1 MKNKSL
7 RRTLL
12 ITYISLLFITLIP
25 SVYSVVVSQIHTKQ
39 YTQIISNVS
48 TANRISSIAKNDIPA
63 ELWNIICGKKEIEDG
78 SQNEMLDEISSGLSQ
93 MLLTNKNAENYGK
106 LQVAYRARTT
116 LRRNVYMLISQ
127 MEQGSSVTQ
136 NEATLDEIR
145 TITSLFSDIMQDFIV
160 TEIESAYT
168 TNQSLRNTSIILTV
182 IQIIITFLAIIIS
195 INSFITVSAAIQ
207 KPISDMENLSTK
219 VAHGDLTARIDIPH
233 VNELDTLAGN
243 LNVMASQIDVL
254 IKKNME
260 EQKNFQKAEMK
271 ALQAQITPHF
281 LYNTFDTIVWLAE
294 EEHTEEVVRI
304 TKAFSD
310 FLRISL
316 SRGHEWI
323 TISQELDHIKNYL
336 TIQKIRYADILNY
349 TIEADE
355 ELMDIKMIKLVLQPL
370 VENAIYHGIKNKLGR
385 GELKVKV
392 HFTDDSHKLIS
403 FSVEDNG
410 AGFTEER
417 LGQVR
422 NELRTGSQD
431 SEKLSSVYGLYNV
444 NKKLKLYY
452 GDQTEGL
459 IIESE
464 AGKGSKISFEIPAPP
479 VVEPAVP
486 EPGRRV
492 ENTISG
498 D

>member
-1 MKNKSL
+1 MILKNKSL

-25 SVYSVVVSQIHTKQ
+25 SIYSIVVSQIHTKR
-39 YTQIISNVS
+39 YSQIISNVS
-48 TANRISSIAKNDIPA
+48 TANRISLIAKDDIPA
-63 ELWNIICGKKEIEDG
+63 ELWNIICGKKEIADG
-78 SQNEMLDEISSGLSQ
+78 SQNKLLDNISSGLLL
-93 MLLTNKNAENYGK
+93 MLLTINNEESRGK
-106 LQVAYRARTT
+106 LEVANRAYTT
-116 LRRNVYMLISQ
+116 LRRNVDMLISQ
-127 MEQGSSVTQ
+127 IKGGSLVTQ

-160 TEIESAYT
+160 TEIEAANQ
-168 TNQSLRNTSIILTV
+168 TNQSLRNTSIILTT
-182 IQIIITFLAIIIS
+182 IQIIITILAIIIS

-207 KPISDMENLSTK
+207 KPISDMEKLSTK
-219 VAHGDLTARIDIPH
+219 VSNGDLTARIDIPH
-233 VNELDTLAGN
+233 VNELNTLAEN
-243 LNVMASQIDVL
+243 LNTMAGQIDLL
-254 IKKNME
+254 IQKNME

-323 TISQELDHIKNYL
+323 TISQELEHIKNYL

-349 TIEADE
+349 SIDADE
-355 ELMDIKMIKLVLQPL
+355 ALMDVKMIKLVLQPL
-370 VENAIYHGIKNKLGR
+370 IENAIYHGIKNKRGR
-385 GELKVKV
+385 GKLKVSA
-392 HFTDDSHKLIS
+392 HFTNDSRT
-403 FSVEDNG
+403 FVCFTVEDNG

-422 NELRTGSQD
+422 NELRTGAQD

-452 GDQTEGL
+452 GENTEGL
-459 IIESE
+459 LIESE
-464 AGKGSKISFEIPAPP
+464 AGKGSKISFTIPVNAEITQESDN
-479 VVEPAVP
+479 V
-486 EPGRRV
+486 
-492 ENTISG
+492 
-498 D
+498 

>member
-12 ITYISLLFITLIP
+12 ITYISLLFIMLIP
-25 SVYSVVVSQIHTKQ
+25 SIYSVVVSQIHTKQ

-48 TANRISSIAKNDIPA
+48 TANKISSIAKDEIPA
-63 ELWNIICGKKEIEDG
+63 ELWNIICGKKEIAEG
-78 SQNEMLDEISSGLSQ
+78 SQNKMLDEISTGLSL
-93 MLLTNKNAENYGK
+93 MLFTNQNAESFGK
-106 LQVAYRARTT
+106 LQVATRAQTT
-116 LRRNVYMLISQ
+116 LSRNVQMLITQ
-127 MEQGSSVTQ
+127 MQAGSSVTQ

-160 TEIESAYT
+160 SEIESANE
-168 TNQSLRNTSIILTV
+168 TNQSLRNTSIILTT
-182 IQIIITFLAIIIS
+182 IQIIITVLALIIS
-195 INSFITVSAAIQ
+195 INSFITVSGAIQ

-233 VNELDTLAGN
+233 VNELDTLAEN
-243 LNVMASQIDVL
+243 LNTMAGQIDLL

-294 EEHTEEVVRI
+294 EEHTEEVVKI

-323 TISQELDHIKNYL
+323 TIDQELDHIRNYL

-349 TIEADE
+349 TIDADE
-355 ELMDIKMIKLVLQPL
+355 ELLNTKMIKLVLQPL
-370 VENAIYHGIKNKLGR
+370 VENAIYHGIKNKRGR
-385 GELKVKV
+385 GKLKVSV
-392 HFTDDSHKLIS
+392 HYDETNHDMINFT
-403 FSVEDNG
+403 VEDNG

-422 NELRTGSQD
+422 NELRTGSED
-431 SEKLSSVYGLYNV
+431 TEKLTSVYGLYNV
-444 NKKLKLYY
+444 NKKLRLYY
-452 GDQTEGL
+452 GDRTEGL

-464 AGKGSKISFEIPAPP
+464 SGKGSRISFSIPAKP
-479 VVEPAVP
+479 VVES
-486 EPGRRV
+486 V
-492 ENTISG
+492 ETTL
-498 D
+498 

>member
-1 MKNKSL
+1 MILKNKSL
-7 RRTLL
+7 GRTLL

-25 SVYSVVVSQIHTKQ
+25 SIYSIVVSQIHTKR
-39 YTQIISNVS
+39 YSQIISNVS
-48 TANRISSIAKNDIPA
+48 TANRISLIAKDDIPA
-63 ELWNIICGKKEIEDG
+63 ELWNIICGKKEIADG
-78 SQNEMLDEISSGLSQ
+78 SQNKLLDNISSGLSL
-93 MLLTNKNAENYGK
+93 MLLTINNEESRGK
-106 LQVAYRARTT
+106 LEVANRAYIT
-116 LRRNVYMLISQ
+116 LRRNVDMLISQ
-127 MEQGSSVTQ
+127 IKGGSLVTQ

-160 TEIESAYT
+160 TEIEAANQ
-168 TNQSLRNTSIILTV
+168 TNQSLRNTSIILTT
-182 IQIIITFLAIIIS
+182 IQIIITILAIIIS

-207 KPISDMENLSTK
+207 KPISDMEKLSTK
-219 VAHGDLTARIDIPH
+219 VSNGDLTARIDIPH
-233 VNELDTLAGN
+233 VNELNTLAEN
-243 LNVMASQIDVL
+243 LNTMAGQIDLL
-254 IKKNME
+254 IQKNME

-323 TISQELDHIKNYL
+323 TISQELEHIKNYL

-349 TIEADE
+349 SIDADE
-355 ELMDIKMIKLVLQPL
+355 ALMDVKMIKLVLQPL
-370 VENAIYHGIKNKLGR
+370 IENAIYHGIKNKRGR
-385 GELKVKV
+385 GKLKVSA
-392 HFTDDSHKLIS
+392 HFTNDSRT
-403 FSVEDNG
+403 FVCFTVEDNG

-422 NELRTGSQD
+422 NELRTGAQD

-452 GDQTEGL
+452 GENTEGL
-459 IIESE
+459 LIESE
-464 AGKGSKISFEIPAPP
+464 AGKGSKISFTIPVNAEITQESDN
-479 VVEPAVP
+479 V
-486 EPGRRV
+486 
-492 ENTISG
+492 
-498 D
+498 

>member
-1 MKNKSL
+1 MILKNKSL

-25 SVYSVVVSQIHTKQ
+25 SIYSIVVSQIHTKR
-39 YTQIISNVS
+39 YSQIISNVS
-48 TANRISSIAKNDIPA
+48 TANRISLIAKDDIPA
-63 ELWNIICGKKEIEDG
+63 ELWNIICGIKEIADG
-78 SQNEMLDEISSGLSQ
+78 SQNKLLDNISSGLSL
-93 MLLTNKNAENYGK
+93 MLLTINNEESRGK
-106 LQVAYRARTT
+106 LEVANRAYTT
-116 LRRNVYMLISQ
+116 LRRNVDMLISQ
-127 MEQGSSVTQ
+127 IKGGSLVTQ

-160 TEIESAYT
+160 TEIEAANQ
-168 TNQSLRNTSIILTV
+168 TNQSHRNTSIILTT
-182 IQIIITFLAIIIS
+182 IQIIITILAIIIS

-207 KPISDMENLSTK
+207 KPISDMEKLSTK
-219 VAHGDLTARIDIPH
+219 VSNGDLTARIDIPH
-233 VNELDTLAGN
+233 VNELNTLAEN
-243 LNVMASQIDVL
+243 LNTMAGQIDLL
-254 IKKNME
+254 IQKNME

-323 TISQELDHIKNYL
+323 TISQELEHIKNYL

-349 TIEADE
+349 SIDADE
-355 ELMDIKMIKLVLQPL
+355 ALMDVKMIKLVLQPL
-370 VENAIYHGIKNKLGR
+370 IENAIYHGIKNKRGR
-385 GELKVKV
+385 GKLKVSA
-392 HFTDDSHKLIS
+392 HFTNDSRT
-403 FSVEDNG
+403 FVCFTVEDNG

-422 NELRTGSQD
+422 NELRTGAQD

-452 GDQTEGL
+452 GENTEGL
-459 IIESE
+459 LIESE
-464 AGKGSKISFEIPAPP
+464 AGKGSKISFIIPVNAEITQESDN
-479 VVEPAVP
+479 V
-486 EPGRRV
+486 
-492 ENTISG
+492 
-498 D
+498 

>member
-25 SVYSVVVSQIHTKQ
+25 SVYSVVVFQIHTKR
-39 YTQIISNVS
+39 YSQIISNVS
-48 TANRISSIAKNDIPA
+48 NANRISLIAKDDIPA
-63 ELWNIICGKKEIEDG
+63 ELWNIICGKKEIADG
-78 SQNEMLDEISSGLSQ
+78 SQNKMLDDISSGLSL
-93 MLLTNKNAENYGK
+93 MLLTINNEESRGK
-106 LQVAYRARTT
+106 LEVANRAYTT
-116 LRRNVYMLISQ
+116 LRRNVDMLITQ
-127 MEQGSSVTQ
+127 IKGGSLVTQ

-160 TEIESAYT
+160 TEIEAANE
-168 TNQSLRNTSIILTV
+168 TNQSLRNTSVILTA
-182 IQIIITFLAIIIS
+182 IQIIITVFAIIIS
-195 INSFITVSAAIQ
+195 INSFITVSGAIQ
-207 KPISDMENLSTK
+207 KPISDMEKLSTK
-219 VAHGDLTARIDIPH
+219 VSNGDLTARIDIPH
-233 VNELDTLAGN
+233 VNELNTLAEN
-243 LNVMASQIDVL
+243 LNTMAGQIDLL
-254 IKKNME
+254 IQKNME

-323 TISQELDHIKNYL
+323 TISQELEHIKNYL

-349 TIEADE
+349 SIDADE
-355 ELMDIKMIKLVLQPL
+355 ALMDVKMIKLVLQPL
-370 VENAIYHGIKNKLGR
+370 IENAIYHGIKNKRGR
-385 GELKVKV
+385 GELKVSV
-392 HFTDDSHKLIS
+392 HYTNDTRTFVSFT
-403 FSVEDNG
+403 VEDNG

-422 NELRTGSQD
+422 NELRTGAQD

-452 GDQTEGL
+452 GEQTEGL
-459 IIESE
+459 LIESE
-464 AGKGSKISFEIPAPP
+464 AGKGSKISFTIPVNAEIIQEKNN
-479 VVEPAVP
+479 V
-486 EPGRRV
+486 
-492 ENTISG
+492 
-498 D
+498 

>member
-25 SVYSVVVSQIHTKQ
+25 SIYSIVVSQIHTKR
-39 YTQIISNVS
+39 YSQIISNVS
-48 TANRISSIAKNDIPA
+48 TANRISLIAKDDIPA
-63 ELWNIICGKKEIEDG
+63 ELWNIICGKKEIADG
-78 SQNEMLDEISSGLSQ
+78 SQNKLLDNISSGLSL
-93 MLLTNKNAENYGK
+93 MLLTINNEESRGK
-106 LQVAYRARTT
+106 LEVANRAYTT
-116 LRRNVYMLISQ
+116 LRRNVNMLISQ
-127 MEQGSSVTQ
+127 IKGGSLVTQ

-145 TITSLFSDIMQDFIV
+145 TITSLFSDIMQNFIV
-160 TEIESAYT
+160 TEIEAANQ
-168 TNQSLRNTSIILTV
+168 TNQSLRNTSIILTT
-182 IQIIITFLAIIIS
+182 IQIIITILAIIIS

-207 KPISDMENLSTK
+207 KPISDMEKLSTK
-219 VAHGDLTARIDIPH
+219 VSNGDLTARIDIPH
-233 VNELDTLAGN
+233 VNELNTLAEN
-243 LNVMASQIDVL
+243 LNTMAGQIDLL
-254 IKKNME
+254 IQKNME

-323 TISQELDHIKNYL
+323 TISQELEHIKNYL

-349 TIEADE
+349 SIDADE
-355 ELMDIKMIKLVLQPL
+355 ALMDVKMIKLVLQPL
-370 VENAIYHGIKNKLGR
+370 IENAIYHGIKNKRGR
-385 GELKVKV
+385 GKLKVSA
-392 HFTDDSHKLIS
+392 HFTNDSRT
-403 FSVEDNG
+403 FVCFTVEDNG

-422 NELRTGSQD
+422 NELRTGAQD

-452 GDQTEGL
+452 GENTEGL
-459 IIESE
+459 LIESE
-464 AGKGSKISFEIPAPP
+464 AGKGSKISFTIPVNAEITQESDN
-479 VVEPAVP
+479 V
-486 EPGRRV
+486 
-492 ENTISG
+492 
-498 D
+498 

>member
-1 MKNKSL
+1 M
-7 RRTLL
+7 
-12 ITYISLLFITLIP
+12 LIP
-25 SVYSVVVSQIHTKQ
+25 SIYSVVVSQIHTRQ

-48 TANRISSIAKNDIPA
+48 TANKISSIAKNEIPS
-63 ELWNIICGKKEIEDG
+63 ELWNIICGKKEIAEG
-78 SQNEMLDEISSGLSQ
+78 SQNKMLDEISTGLTL
-93 MLLTNKNAENYGK
+93 MLITNQNAESFGK
-106 LQVAYRARTT
+106 LQVASRAQTT
-116 LRRNVYMLISQ
+116 LSRNVQMLITQ
-127 MEQGSSVTQ
+127 MQAGSSVTQ

-160 TEIESAYT
+160 SEIESASE
-168 TNQSLRNTSIILTV
+168 TNQSLRNTSIILTT
-182 IQIIITFLAIIIS
+182 IQIIITVLALIIS
-195 INSFITVSAAIQ
+195 INSFITVSGAIQ

-233 VNELDTLAGN
+233 VNELNTLAEN
-243 LNVMASQIDVL
+243 LNTMAGQIDLL

-294 EEHTEEVVRI
+294 EEHTEEVVKI

-323 TISQELDHIKNYL
+323 TIDQELDHIRNYL

-349 TIEADE
+349 TIDVDE
-355 ELMDIKMIKLVLQPL
+355 ELLNTKMIKLVLQPL
-370 VENAIYHGIKNKLGR
+370 VENAIYHGIKNKRGR
-385 GELKVKV
+385 GKLKVSV
-392 HFTDDSHKLIS
+392 HYDDKNHDMIKFT
-403 FSVEDNG
+403 VEDNG

-422 NELRTGSQD
+422 NELRTGSED
-431 SEKLSSVYGLYNV
+431 TEKLSSVYGLYNV
-444 NKKLKLYY
+444 NKKLRLYY
-452 GDQTEGL
+452 GDRTEGL

-464 AGKGSKISFEIPAPP
+464 SGKGSHISFSIPLVA
-479 VVEPAVP
+479 E
-486 EPGRRV
+486 
-492 ENTISG
+492 SKG
-498 D
+498 DGNV

>member
-1 MKNKSL
+1 MILKNKSL

-25 SVYSVVVSQIHTKQ
+25 SIYSVVVSQIHTKR
-39 YTQIISNVS
+39 YSQIISNVS
-48 TANRISSIAKNDIPA
+48 TANRISLIAKDDIPA
-63 ELWNIICGKKEIEDG
+63 ELWNIICGKKEIADG
-78 SQNEMLDEISSGLSQ
+78 SQNKMLDNISSGLSL
-93 MLLTNKNAENYGK
+93 MLLTINNEESRGK
-106 LQVAYRARTT
+106 LEVANRAYTT
-116 LRRNVYMLISQ
+116 LRRNVDMLISQ
-127 MEQGSSVTQ
+127 IKGGSLVTQ

-160 TEIESAYT
+160 TEIEAANQ
-168 TNQSLRNTSIILTV
+168 TNQSLRNTSIILTT
-182 IQIIITFLAIIIS
+182 IQIIITILAIIIS

-207 KPISDMENLSTK
+207 KPISDMEKLSTK
-219 VAHGDLTARIDIPH
+219 VSKGDLTARIDIPH
-233 VNELDTLAGN
+233 VNELNTLAEN
-243 LNVMASQIDVL
+243 LNTMAGQIDLL
-254 IKKNME
+254 IQKNME

-323 TISQELDHIKNYL
+323 TISQELEHIKNYL

-349 TIEADE
+349 SIDADE
-355 ELMDIKMIKLVLQPL
+355 ALMDVKMIKLVLQPL
-370 VENAIYHGIKNKLGR
+370 IENAIYHGIKNKRGR
-385 GELKVKV
+385 GKLKVSV
-392 HFTDDSHKLIS
+392 HFTNDSRT
-403 FSVEDNG
+403 FVCFTVEDNG

-422 NELRTGSQD
+422 NELRTGAQD

-452 GDQTEGL
+452 GEKTEGL
-459 IIESE
+459 LIESE
-464 AGKGSKISFEIPAPP
+464 AGKGSKISFTIPVNAEITQESDN
-479 VVEPAVP
+479 V
-486 EPGRRV
+486 
-492 ENTISG
+492 
-498 D
+498 

>member
-1 MKNKSL
+1 MKQDRSL
-7 RRTLL
+7 RKTLL
-12 ITYISLLFITLIP
+12 VTYIFLLFITLIP
-25 SVYSVVVSQIHTKQ
+25 SVYSVLVFQIHTAR
-39 YTQIISNVS
+39 YNQIISNVS
-48 TANRISSIAKNDIPA
+48 RANKISSIARDEIPA

-78 SQNEMLDEISSGLSQ
+78 DQYKMSDEIITGLTL
-93 MLLTNKNAENYGK
+93 MLLKTKNNESRGK
-106 LQVAYRARTT
+106 LEVATRANTT
-116 LRRNVYMLISQ
+116 LRRNIDMLIIN
-127 MEQGSSVTQ
+127 MKNGSTVTQ
-136 NEATLDEIR
+136 NEAALDEIR
-145 TITSLFSDIMQDFIV
+145 TITALFSDLMQEFIV
-160 TEIESAYT
+160 TEIESANE
-168 TNQSLRNTSIILTV
+168 TNRSLKNTSIILTV
-182 IQIIITFLAIIIS
+182 IQVIITVLAVLAS
-195 INSFITVSAAIQ
+195 INSFITVSGAIQ
-207 KPISDMENLSTK
+207 KPISDMEKLSTK
-219 VAHGDLTARIDIPH
+219 VSNGDLTARIDIPH
-233 VNELDTLAGN
+233 VNELDTLASN
-243 LNVMASQIDVL
+243 LNTMTEQIDVL

-294 EEHTEEVVRI
+294 EEHTEEVVKI

-323 TISQELDHIKNYL
+323 TIDQELDHIRNYL

-349 TIEADE
+349 NIDADE
-355 ELMDIKMIKLVLQPL
+355 SLMNFKIIKLVLQPL
-370 VENAIYHGIKNKLGR
+370 VENAIYHGIKNKRGR
-385 GELKVKV
+385 GELTVSV
-392 HFTDDSHKLIS
+392 HYTNESHTAIQ

-422 NELRTGSQD
+422 NELRTGAQD

-452 GDQTEGL
+452 GEKTNGL

-464 AGKGSKISFEIPAPP
+464 AGKGSKISFTIP
-479 VVEPAVP
+479 VTSDFTE
-486 EPGRRV
+486 ET
-492 ENTISG
+492 ENV
-498 D
+498 

>member
-1 MKNKSL
+1 MKNTSL

-12 ITYISLLFITLIP
+12 KTYISLLFIAFIP
-25 SVYSVVVSQIHTKQ
+25 TIYSSVVTQIHIRQ
-39 YTQIISNVS
+39 YSQIISNVG
-48 TANRISSIAKNDIPA
+48 TANNINSTVKNDIPA
-63 ELWNIICGKKEIEDG
+63 ELWNIISGKQAIQDG
-78 SQNEMLDEISSGLSQ
+78 NQYHMLDEVYAKLSL
-93 MLLTNKNAENYGK
+93 MLMINKNAESRGK
-106 LQVAYRARTT
+106 LEVANRTTAT
-116 LRRNVYMLISQ
+116 LRRNIDMLISQ
-127 MEQGSSVTQ
+127 MKKGSTVTQ

-160 TEIESAYT
+160 TEIESANK
-168 TNQSLRNTSIILTV
+168 TNQSLRNTSIILAAL
-182 IQIIITFLAIIIS
+182 QIIITIIAIIIS
-195 INSFITVSAAIQ
+195 INGFIKVSDAIE

-233 VNELDTLAGN
+233 VDELDTLAAN
-243 LNVMASQIDVL
+243 LNTMTSQIDVL

-294 EEHTEEVVRI
+294 EEKTDEVVRI
-304 TKAFSD
+304 TKAFSQ

-323 TISQELDHIKNYL
+323 TISQELDHIQNYL

-349 TIEADE
+349 TIDADE
-355 ELMDIKMIKLVLQPL
+355 DLMDIKMIKLVLQPL
-370 VENAIYHGIKNKLGR
+370 IENAIYHGIKNKRGR
-385 GELKVKV
+385 GELKVSV
-392 HFTDDSHKLIS
+392 HYSDETKNFIR
-403 FSVEDNG
+403 FVVEDNG

-422 NELRTGSQD
+422 NELRTGAVD

-452 GDQTEGL
+452 GDQTDGL

-464 AGKGSKISFEIPAPP
+464 AGKGSKISFTIPSN
-479 VVEPAVP
+479 
-486 EPGRRV
+486 R
-492 ENTISG
+492 S
-498 D
+498 

>member
-1 MKNKSL
+1 MKHNKSL
-7 RRTLL
+7 RKTLL
-12 ITYISLLFITLIP
+12 ITYIFLLFITLIP
-25 SVYSVVVSQIHTKQ
+25 SVFSVVVFQVHTKQ
-39 YTQIISNVS
+39 YSQIISNVS
-48 TANRISSIAKNDIPA
+48 TANRISSIAKNDVPA
-63 ELWNIICGKKEIEDG
+63 ELWNIICGKKEIESADH
-78 SQNEMLDEISSGLSQ
+78 NKMLDNIFSGLSL
-93 MLLTNKNAENYGK
+93 MLLTNKNEESRGK
-106 LQVAYRARTT
+106 LEVANRAYTT
-116 LRRNVYMLISQ
+116 LRLNVDMLISK
-127 MEQGSSVTQ
+127 MKTGSLVTQ

-145 TITSLFSDIMQDFIV
+145 TITSLFSDIMNDFIV
-160 TEIESAYT
+160 IEIEYANQ
-168 TNQSLRNTSIILTV
+168 TNQSLRNTSIILTA
-182 IQIIITFLAIIIS
+182 IQIIITVLAIIIS
-195 INSFITVSAAIQ
+195 INSFISVSGAVQ
-207 KPISDMENLSTK
+207 KPIADMEKLSTK
-219 VAHGDLTARIDIPH
+219 VANGDLTARIDIPK
-233 VNELDTLAGN
+233 VDELDTLAEN
-243 LNVMASQIDVL
+243 LNSMTEQIDVL

-294 EEHTEEVVRI
+294 EEHTDEVVKI

-323 TISQELDHIKNYL
+323 TVSQELEHIKNYL

-349 TIEADE
+349 SIDADE
-355 ELMDIKMIKLVLQPL
+355 SLMNIKMIKLILQPL
-370 VENAIYHGIKNKLGR
+370 VENAIYHGIKNKRGR
-385 GELKVKV
+385 GELKVSV
-392 HFTDDSHKLIS
+392 HYTDETNSIIQFT
-403 FSVEDNG
+403 VEDNG

-452 GDQTEGL
+452 GDHTEGL

-464 AGKGSKISFEIPAPP
+464 SGKGSKISFRIPVTEGGAN
-479 VVEPAVP
+479 V
-486 EPGRRV
+486 
-492 ENTISG
+492 
-498 D
+498 

>member
-1 MKNKSL
+1 MKHNKSL
-7 RRTLL
+7 RKTLL
-12 ITYISLLFITLIP
+12 ITYIFLLFITLIP
-25 SVYSVVVSQIHTKQ
+25 SVFSVVVFQVHTKQ
-39 YTQIISNVS
+39 YSQIISNVS
-48 TANRISSIAKNDIPA
+48 TANRISSIAKNDVPA
-63 ELWNIICGKKEIEDG
+63 ELWNIICGKKEIESADH
-78 SQNEMLDEISSGLSQ
+78 NKMLDNIFSGLSL
-93 MLLTNKNAENYGK
+93 MLLTNKNEESRGK
-106 LQVAYRARTT
+106 LEVANRAYTT
-116 LRRNVYMLISQ
+116 LRRNVDMLISK
-127 MEQGSSVTQ
+127 MKTGSLVTQ

-145 TITSLFSDIMQDFIV
+145 TITSLFSDIMNDFIV
-160 TEIESAYT
+160 TEIEYANQ
-168 TNQSLRNTSIILTV
+168 TNQSLRNTSIILTA
-182 IQIIITFLAIIIS
+182 IQIIITVLAIIIS
-195 INSFITVSAAIQ
+195 INSFISVSGAVQ
-207 KPISDMENLSTK
+207 KPIADMEKLSTK
-219 VAHGDLTARIDIPH
+219 VANGDLTARIDIPK
-233 VNELDTLAGN
+233 VDELDTLAEN
-243 LNVMASQIDVL
+243 LNSMTEQIDVL

-294 EEHTEEVVRI
+294 EEHTDEVVKI

-323 TISQELDHIKNYL
+323 TVSQELEHIKNYL

-349 TIEADE
+349 SIDADE
-355 ELMDIKMIKLVLQPL
+355 SLMNIKMIKLILQPL
-370 VENAIYHGIKNKLGR
+370 VENAIYHGIKNKRGR
-385 GELKVKV
+385 GELKVSV
-392 HFTDDSHKLIS
+392 HYTDETNSIIQFT
-403 FSVEDNG
+403 VEDNG

-452 GDQTEGL
+452 GDHTEGL

-464 AGKGSKISFEIPAPP
+464 SGKGSKISFRIPVTEGGAN
-479 VVEPAVP
+479 V
-486 EPGRRV
+486 
-492 ENTISG
+492 
-498 D
+498 

>member
-1 MKNKSL
+1 MKSKNTSL

-12 ITYISLLFITLIP
+12 TTYISLLFIAFIP
-25 SVYSVVVSQIHTKQ
+25 TIYSSVVTQIHIRQ
-39 YTQIISNVS
+39 YNKIISNVG
-48 TANRISSIAKNDIPA
+48 TANRINLVVKNDIPA
-63 ELWNIICGKKEIEDG
+63 ELWNIISGKRAIQDG
-78 SQNEMLDEISSGLSQ
+78 KQYQMLDEVYAKLSL
-93 MLLTNKNAENYGK
+93 MLMTNKNAESRGK
-106 LQVAYRARTT
+106 LEVANRTTTT
-116 LRRNVYMLISQ
+116 LRRNTDMLINQ
-127 MEQGSSVTQ
+127 MKKGSTVTQ

-160 TEIESAYT
+160 TEIESANN
-168 TNQSLRNTSIILTV
+168 TNRSLRNTSIILAAIQV
-182 IQIIITFLAIIIS
+182 IISIIAIIIS
-195 INSFITVSAAIQ
+195 INGFITVSTAIQ
-207 KPISDMENLSTK
+207 KPISDMETLSTK
-219 VAHGDLTARIDIPH
+219 VAHGDLTAHIDIPH
-233 VNELDTLAGN
+233 VDELDTLAAN
-243 LNVMASQIDVL
+243 LNTMTSQIDVL

-294 EEHTEEVVRI
+294 EEKTEEVVKI
-304 TKAFSD
+304 TKAFSQ

-323 TISQELDHIKNYL
+323 TISQELDHITNYL

-349 TIEADE
+349 TIEADDD
-355 ELMDIKMIKLVLQPL
+355 LMDIKMIKLVLQPL
-370 VENAIYHGIKNKLGR
+370 IENAIYHGIKNKRGR
-385 GELKVKV
+385 GQLKVNV
-392 HFTDDSHKLIS
+392 HYSDKKKNYII

-417 LGQVR
+417 LWQVR
-422 NELRTGSQD
+422 NELRTGSED

-452 GDQTEGL
+452 GDQTQGL

-464 AGKGSKISFEIPAPP
+464 AGKGSKISFTIP
-479 VVEPAVP
+479 VLKE
-486 EPGRRV
+486 
-492 ENTISG
+492 
-498 D
+498 

>member
-1 MKNKSL
+1 MILKNKSL

-25 SVYSVVVSQIHTKQ
+25 SIYSIVVSQIHTKR
-39 YTQIISNVS
+39 YSQIISNVS
-48 TANRISSIAKNDIPA
+48 TANRISLIAKDDIPA
-63 ELWNIICGKKEIEDG
+63 ELWNIICGKKEIADG
-78 SQNEMLDEISSGLSQ
+78 SQNKLLDNISSGLSL
-93 MLLTNKNAENYGK
+93 MLLTINNEESRGK
-106 LQVAYRARTT
+106 LEVANRAYTT
-116 LRRNVYMLISQ
+116 LRRNVDMLISQ
-127 MEQGSSVTQ
+127 IKGGSLVTQ

-160 TEIESAYT
+160 TEIEAANQ
-168 TNQSLRNTSIILTV
+168 TNQSLRNTSIILTT
-182 IQIIITFLAIIIS
+182 IQIIITILAIIIS

-207 KPISDMENLSTK
+207 KPISDMEKLSTK
-219 VAHGDLTARIDIPH
+219 VSNGDLTARIDIPH
-233 VNELDTLAGN
+233 VNELNTLAEN
-243 LNVMASQIDVL
+243 LNTMAGQIDLL
-254 IKKNME
+254 IQKNME

-323 TISQELDHIKNYL
+323 TISQELEHIKNYL

-349 TIEADE
+349 SIDADE
-355 ELMDIKMIKLVLQPL
+355 ALMDVKMIKLVLQPL
-370 VENAIYHGIKNKLGR
+370 IENAIYHGIKNKRGR
-385 GELKVKV
+385 GKLKVSA
-392 HFTDDSHKLIS
+392 HFTNDSRT
-403 FSVEDNG
+403 FVCFTVEDNG

-422 NELRTGSQD
+422 NELRTGAQD

-452 GDQTEGL
+452 GENTDGL
-459 IIESE
+459 LIESE
-464 AGKGSKISFEIPAPP
+464 AGKGSKISFTIPVNAEITQESDN
-479 VVEPAVP
+479 V
-486 EPGRRV
+486 
-492 ENTISG
+492 
-498 D
+498 

>member
-25 SVYSVVVSQIHTKQ
+25 SIYSIVVSQIHTKR
-39 YTQIISNVS
+39 YSQIISNVS
-48 TANRISSIAKNDIPA
+48 TANRISLIAKDDIPA
-63 ELWNIICGKKEIEDG
+63 ELWNIICGKKEIADG
-78 SQNEMLDEISSGLSQ
+78 SQNKLLDNISSGLSL
-93 MLLTNKNAENYGK
+93 MLLTINNEESRGT
-106 LQVAYRARTT
+106 LEVANRAYTT
-116 LRRNVYMLISQ
+116 LRRNVNMLISQ
-127 MEQGSSVTQ
+127 IKGGSLVTQ

-160 TEIESAYT
+160 TEIEAANQ
-168 TNQSLRNTSIILTV
+168 TNQSLRNTSIILTT
-182 IQIIITFLAIIIS
+182 IQIIITILAIIIS

-207 KPISDMENLSTK
+207 KPISDMEKLSTK
-219 VAHGDLTARIDIPH
+219 VSNGDLTARIDIPH
-233 VNELDTLAGN
+233 VNELNTLAEN
-243 LNVMASQIDVL
+243 LNTMAGQIDLL
-254 IKKNME
+254 IQKNME

-323 TISQELDHIKNYL
+323 TISQELEHIKNYL

-349 TIEADE
+349 SIDADE
-355 ELMDIKMIKLVLQPL
+355 ALMDVKMIKLVLQPL
-370 VENAIYHGIKNKLGR
+370 IENAIYHGIKNKRGR
-385 GELKVKV
+385 GKLKVSA
-392 HFTDDSHKLIS
+392 HFTNDSRT
-403 FSVEDNG
+403 FVCFTVEDNG

-422 NELRTGSQD
+422 NELRTGAQD

-452 GDQTEGL
+452 GENTEGL
-459 IIESE
+459 LIESE
-464 AGKGSKISFEIPAPP
+464 AGKGSKISFTIPVNAEITQESDN
-479 VVEPAVP
+479 V
-486 EPGRRV
+486 
-492 ENTISG
+492 
-498 D
+498 

>member
-25 SVYSVVVSQIHTKQ
+25 SIYSVVVSQIHTKR
-39 YTQIISNVS
+39 YSQIISNVS
-48 TANRISSIAKNDIPA
+48 TANRISLIAKDDIPS
-63 ELWNIICGKKEIEDG
+63 ELWNIICGKKEIADG
-78 SQNEMLDEISSGLSQ
+78 SQNKMLDDISSGLSL
-93 MLLTNKNAENYGK
+93 MLLTINNEESRGK
-106 LQVAYRARTT
+106 LEVANRAYTT
-116 LRRNVYMLISQ
+116 LRRNVDMLISQ
-127 MEQGSSVTQ
+127 IKGGSLVTQ

-160 TEIESAYT
+160 TEIEAANQ
-168 TNQSLRNTSIILTV
+168 TNQSLRNTSIILTT
-182 IQIIITFLAIIIS
+182 IQIIITILAIIIS
-195 INSFITVSAAIQ
+195 INSFITVSGAIQ
-207 KPISDMENLSTK
+207 KPISDMEKLSTK
-219 VAHGDLTARIDIPH
+219 VSNGDLTARIDIPH
-233 VNELDTLAGN
+233 VNELNTLAEN
-243 LNVMASQIDVL
+243 LNTMAGQIDLL

-323 TISQELDHIKNYL
+323 TISQELEHIKNYL

-349 TIEADE
+349 SIDADE
-355 ELMDIKMIKLVLQPL
+355 SLMDVKMIKLVLQPL
-370 VENAIYHGIKNKLGR
+370 IENAIYHGIKNKRGR
-385 GELKVKV
+385 GELKVSV
-392 HFTDDSHKLIS
+392 HYTNNSRTFVSFT
-403 FSVEDNG
+403 VEDNG

-422 NELRTGSQD
+422 NELRTGAQD

-452 GDQTEGL
+452 GDQTDGL

-464 AGKGSKISFEIPAPP
+464 AGKGSKISFTIPVNAEITQETDN
-479 VVEPAVP
+479 V
-486 EPGRRV
+486 
-492 ENTISG
+492 
-498 D
+498 

>member
-25 SVYSVVVSQIHTKQ
+25 SVYSVVVSQIHTKR
-39 YTQIISNVS
+39 YSQIISNVS
-48 TANRISSIAKNDIPA
+48 TANRISLIAKDDIPA
-63 ELWNIICGKKEIEDG
+63 ELWNIICGKKEIADG
-78 SQNEMLDEISSGLSQ
+78 SQNKMLDDISSGLSL
-93 MLLTNKNAENYGK
+93 MLLTINNEESRGK
-106 LQVAYRARTT
+106 LEVANRAYTT
-116 LRRNVYMLISQ
+116 LRRNVDMLITQ
-127 MEQGSSVTQ
+127 IKGGSLVTQ

-160 TEIESAYT
+160 TEIEAANE
-168 TNQSLRNTSIILTV
+168 TNQSLRNTSVILTA
-182 IQIIITFLAIIIS
+182 IQIIITVFAIIIS
-195 INSFITVSAAIQ
+195 INSFITVSGAIQ
-207 KPISDMENLSTK
+207 KPISDMEKLSTK
-219 VAHGDLTARIDIPH
+219 VSNGDLTARIDIPH
-233 VNELDTLAGN
+233 VNELNTLAEN
-243 LNVMASQIDVL
+243 LNTMAGQIDLL
-254 IKKNME
+254 IQKNME

-323 TISQELDHIKNYL
+323 TISQELEHIKNYL

-349 TIEADE
+349 SIDADE
-355 ELMDIKMIKLVLQPL
+355 ALMDVKMIKLVLQPL
-370 VENAIYHGIKNKLGR
+370 IENAIYHGIKNKRGR
-385 GELKVKV
+385 GELKVSV
-392 HFTDDSHKLIS
+392 HYTNDTRTFVSFT
-403 FSVEDNG
+403 VEDNG

-422 NELRTGSQD
+422 NELRTGAQD

-452 GDQTEGL
+452 GEQTEGL
-459 IIESE
+459 LIESE
-464 AGKGSKISFEIPAPP
+464 AGKGSKISFTIPVNAEIIQEKNN
-479 VVEPAVP
+479 V
-486 EPGRRV
+486 
-492 ENTISG
+492 
-498 D
+498 

>member
-1 MKNKSL
+1 MILKNKSL

-25 SVYSVVVSQIHTKQ
+25 SIYSVVVSQIHTKR
-39 YTQIISNVS
+39 YSQIISNLS
-48 TANRISSIAKNDIPA
+48 TANRISLIAKDDIPA
-63 ELWNIICGKKEIEDG
+63 ELWNIICGNKEIADG
-78 SQNEMLDEISSGLSQ
+78 SQNKLLDNISSGLSL
-93 MLLTNKNAENYGK
+93 MLLTINNEESRGK
-106 LQVAYRARTT
+106 LEVANRAYTT
-116 LRRNVYMLISQ
+116 LRRNVDMLISQ
-127 MEQGSSVTQ
+127 IKGGSLVTQ

-160 TEIESAYT
+160 TEIEAANQ
-168 TNQSLRNTSIILTV
+168 TNQSLRNTSIILTT
-182 IQIIITFLAIIIS
+182 IQIIITILAIIIS

-207 KPISDMENLSTK
+207 KPISDMEKLSTK
-219 VAHGDLTARIDIPH
+219 VSNGDLTARIDIPH
-233 VNELDTLAGN
+233 VNELNTLAEN
-243 LNVMASQIDVL
+243 LNTMAGQIDLL
-254 IKKNME
+254 IQKNME

-323 TISQELDHIKNYL
+323 TISQELEHIKNYL

-349 TIEADE
+349 SIDADE
-355 ELMDIKMIKLVLQPL
+355 ALMDVKMIKLVLQPL
-370 VENAIYHGIKNKLGR
+370 IENAIYHGIKNKRGR
-385 GELKVKV
+385 GKLKVSA
-392 HFTDDSHKLIS
+392 HFTNDSRT
-403 FSVEDNG
+403 FVCFTVEDNG

-422 NELRTGSQD
+422 NELRTGAQD

-452 GDQTEGL
+452 GENTEGL
-459 IIESE
+459 LIESE
-464 AGKGSKISFEIPAPP
+464 AGKGSKISFTIPVNAEITQESDN
-479 VVEPAVP
+479 V
-486 EPGRRV
+486 
-492 ENTISG
+492 
-498 D
+498 

>member
-1 MKNKSL
+1 MKNTSL

-12 ITYISLLFITLIP
+12 ITYVSLLFIAFIP
-25 SVYSVVVSQIHTKQ
+25 TIYSSVVTQIHIRQ
-39 YTQIISNVS
+39 YSQIISNVG
-48 TANRISSIAKNDIPA
+48 TANKINSTVKNDIPA
-63 ELWNIICGKKEIEDG
+63 ELWNIICGKQGIQEGNQYK
-78 SQNEMLDEISSGLSQ
+78 MLDDVYAKLSL
-93 MLLTNKNAENYGK
+93 MLLTNKNPDSRGK
-106 LQVAYRARTT
+106 LEVANRTTTT
-116 LRRNVYMLISQ
+116 LRRNIDMLISQ
-127 MEQGSSVTQ
+127 MKKGSTVTQ

-160 TEIESAYT
+160 TEIESANN
-168 TNQSLRNTSIILTV
+168 TNRSLRNTSIILAAIQV
-182 IQIIITFLAIIIS
+182 IISIIAIIIS
-195 INSFITVSAAIQ
+195 INGFITVSTAIQ
-207 KPISDMENLSTK
+207 KPISDMETLSTK
-219 VAHGDLTARIDIPH
+219 VAHGDLTAHIDIPH
-233 VNELDTLAGN
+233 VDELDTLAAN
-243 LNVMASQIDVL
+243 LNTMTSQIDVL

-294 EEHTEEVVRI
+294 EEKTDEVVKI
-304 TKAFSD
+304 TKAFSQ

-323 TISQELDHIKNYL
+323 TISQELDHITNYL

-355 ELMDIKMIKLVLQPL
+355 DLMDIKMIKLVLQPL
-370 VENAIYHGIKNKLGR
+370 IENAIYHGIKNKRGR
-385 GELKVKV
+385 GQLKVNV
-392 HFTDDSHKLIS
+392 HYSDKKKNYII

-417 LGQVR
+417 LWQVR
-422 NELRTGSQD
+422 NELRTGSED

-452 GDQTEGL
+452 GDQTQGL

-464 AGKGSKISFEIPAPP
+464 AGKGSKISFTIP
-479 VVEPAVP
+479 VLKE
-486 EPGRRV
+486 
-492 ENTISG
+492 
-498 D
+498 

>member
-1 MKNKSL
+1 MILKNKSL

-25 SVYSVVVSQIHTKQ
+25 SIYSVVVSQIHTKR
-39 YTQIISNVS
+39 YSQIISNVS
-48 TANRISSIAKNDIPA
+48 TANRISLIAKDDIPA
-63 ELWNIICGKKEIEDG
+63 ELWNIICGKKEIADG
-78 SQNEMLDEISSGLSQ
+78 SQNKLLDNISSGLSL
-93 MLLTNKNAENYGK
+93 MLLTINNEESRGK
-106 LQVAYRARTT
+106 LEVANRAYTT
-116 LRRNVYMLISQ
+116 LRRNVDMLISQ
-127 MEQGSSVTQ
+127 IKGGSLVTQ

-160 TEIESAYT
+160 TEIEAANQ
-168 TNQSLRNTSIILTV
+168 TNHSLRNTSIILTT
-182 IQIIITFLAIIIS
+182 IQIIITILAIIIS

-207 KPISDMENLSTK
+207 KPISDMEKLSTK
-219 VAHGDLTARIDIPH
+219 VSNGDLTARIDIPH
-233 VNELDTLAGN
+233 VNELNTLAEN
-243 LNVMASQIDVL
+243 LNTMAGQIDLL
-254 IKKNME
+254 IQKNME

-323 TISQELDHIKNYL
+323 TISQELEHIKNYL

-349 TIEADE
+349 SIDADE
-355 ELMDIKMIKLVLQPL
+355 ALMDVKMIKLVLQPL
-370 VENAIYHGIKNKLGR
+370 IENAIYHGIKNKRGR
-385 GELKVKV
+385 GKLKVSA
-392 HFTDDSHKLIS
+392 HFTNDSRT
-403 FSVEDNG
+403 FVCFTVEDNG

-422 NELRTGSQD
+422 NELRTGAQD

-452 GDQTEGL
+452 GENTEGL
-459 IIESE
+459 LIESE
-464 AGKGSKISFEIPAPP
+464 AGKGSKISFTIPVNAEITQESDN
-479 VVEPAVP
+479 V
-486 EPGRRV
+486 
-492 ENTISG
+492 
-498 D
+498 

>member
-12 ITYISLLFITLIP
+12 ITYISLLFITFIP
-25 SVYSVVVSQIHTKQ
+25 TVYSVVVSQIHTTQ
-39 YTQIISNVS
+39 YSQIISNVGV
-48 TANRISSIAKNDIPA
+48 ANKISSIAKNDIPS
-63 ELWNIICGKKEIEDG
+63 ELWNIICGKKDIKDG
-78 SQNEMLDEISSGLSQ
+78 SQNVMLDEISSSLSL
-93 MLLTNKNAENYGK
+93 MLLSNRNEESHVK
-106 LQVAYRARTT
+106 LEVANRALTT
-116 LRRNVYMLISQ
+116 LRRNVDMLITQ
-127 MEQGSSVTQ
+127 MKNGSTVTQ

-160 TEIESAYT
+160 SEIESANE
-168 TNQSLRNTSIILTV
+168 TNRSLKNTSLILAAIQVLITII
-182 IQIIITFLAIIIS
+182 AIIIS
-195 INSFITVSAAIQ
+195 FNSFFTVSAAIQ
-207 KPISDMENLSTK
+207 KPISDMETLSTK

-233 VNELDTLAGN
+233 VNELNTLAEN
-243 LNVMASQIDVL
+243 LNTMAGQIDLL

-260 EQKNFQKAEMK
+260 EQMNFQKAEMK

-294 EEHTEEVVRI
+294 EEHTEEVVKI

-349 TIEADE
+349 TIDADE
-355 ELMDIKMIKLVLQPL
+355 ELLEIKMIKLVLQPL
-370 VENAIYHGIKNKLGR
+370 IENAIYHGIKNKRGR
-385 GELKVKV
+385 GQLKVKV
-392 HFTDDSHKLIS
+392 HYADDTHKKIR
-403 FSVEDNG
+403 FVVEDNG

-431 SEKLSSVYGLYNV
+431 SEKLTSVYGLYNV

-452 GDQTEGL
+452 GNETQGL
-459 IIESE
+459 IIEST
-464 AGKGSKISFEIPAPP
+464 AGKGSVISFEIPADLS
-479 VVEPAVP
+479 
-486 EPGRRV
+486 
-492 ENTISG
+492 I
-498 D
+498 

>member
-25 SVYSVVVSQIHTKQ
+25 SIYSVIVFQIHTKQ
-39 YTQIISNVS
+39 YSQIISNVS
-48 TANRISSIAKNDIPA
+48 TANKISSIAKNDLPS

-78 SQNEMLDEISSGLSQ
+78 SQNIMLDEISNGLTL
-93 MLLTNKNAENYGK
+93 MLFTINNEESRGK
-106 LQVAYRARTT
+106 LEVANRAYTT
-116 LRRNVYMLISQ
+116 LRRNVDMLILQISG
-127 MEQGSSVTQ
+127 GSLVTQ

-160 TEIESAYT
+160 TEIEAANQ
-168 TNQSLRNTSIILTV
+168 TNQSLRNTSIILTT
-182 IQIIITFLAIIIS
+182 IQIIITVLAIIIS
-195 INSFITVSAAIQ
+195 INSFISVSGAIQ
-207 KPISDMENLSTK
+207 KPISDMEKLSTK
-219 VAHGDLTARIDIPH
+219 VSNGDLTARIDIPH
-233 VNELDTLAGN
+233 VNELDTLAEN
-243 LNVMASQIDVL
+243 LNSMTEQIDVL
-254 IKKNME
+254 IQKNME

-323 TISQELDHIKNYL
+323 TIDQELDHIRNYL

-349 TIEADE
+349 QIDADE
-355 ELMDIKMIKLVLQPL
+355 SLLQVKMIKLVLQPL
-370 VENAIYHGIKNKLGR
+370 VENAIYHGIKNKRGR
-385 GELKVKV
+385 GELKVSV
-392 HFTDDSHKLIS
+392 HYADDKQQTIK
-403 FSVEDNG
+403 FVVEDNG

-422 NELRTGSQD
+422 NELRTGAQD

-452 GDQTEGL
+452 GEQTEGL
-459 IIESE
+459 IIDSVT
-464 AGKGSKISFEIPAPP
+464 GKGSTISFTIPA
-479 VVEPAVP
+479 
-486 EPGRRV
+486 G
-492 ENTISG
+492 ENNV
-498 D
+498 

>member
-1 MKNKSL
+1 MILKNKSL

-25 SVYSVVVSQIHTKQ
+25 SIYSVVVSQIHTKR
-39 YTQIISNVS
+39 YSQIISNVS
-48 TANRISSIAKNDIPA
+48 TANRISLIAKDDIPA
-63 ELWNIICGKKEIEDG
+63 ELWNIICGKKEIADG
-78 SQNEMLDEISSGLSQ
+78 SQNKLLDNISSGLSL
-93 MLLTNKNAENYGK
+93 MLLTINNEESRGK
-106 LQVAYRARTT
+106 LEVANRAYTT
-116 LRRNVYMLISQ
+116 LRRNVDMLISQ
-127 MEQGSSVTQ
+127 IKGGSLVTQ

-145 TITSLFSDIMQDFIV
+145 TITSLFSDIMQNFIV
-160 TEIESAYT
+160 TEIEAANQ
-168 TNQSLRNTSIILTV
+168 TNQSLRNTSIILTT
-182 IQIIITFLAIIIS
+182 IQIIITILAIIIS

-207 KPISDMENLSTK
+207 KPISDMEKLSTK
-219 VAHGDLTARIDIPH
+219 VSNGDLTARIDIPH
-233 VNELDTLAGN
+233 VNELNTLAEN
-243 LNVMASQIDVL
+243 LNTMAGQIDLL
-254 IKKNME
+254 IQKNME

-323 TISQELDHIKNYL
+323 TISQELEHIKNYL

-349 TIEADE
+349 SIDADE
-355 ELMDIKMIKLVLQPL
+355 ALMDVKMIKLVLQPL
-370 VENAIYHGIKNKLGR
+370 IENAIYHGIKNKRGR
-385 GELKVKV
+385 GKLKVSA
-392 HFTDDSHKLIS
+392 HFTNDSRT
-403 FSVEDNG
+403 FVCFTVEDNG

-422 NELRTGSQD
+422 NELRTGAQD

-452 GDQTEGL
+452 GENTEGL
-459 IIESE
+459 LIESE
-464 AGKGSKISFEIPAPP
+464 AGKGSKISFTIPVNTEITQESDN
-479 VVEPAVP
+479 V
-486 EPGRRV
+486 
-492 ENTISG
+492 
-498 D
+498 